1 MCLLQITFVAQYHTA
16 QALIYH
22 TKLMKEK
29 ETSVL
34 FAVF

>member
-1 MCLLQITFVAQYHTA
+1 MLQITFFAQYHTA
-16 QALIYH
+16 QTLIYH